1 MKPSKFKFAVLGL
14 CLAVAIYISWVVGV
28 DYACAPLPIDL
39 SVQEAFLSLRG
50 GISDVI
56 AVFITHLGDTET
68 IVILCIVLLLDKRRK
83 QYGIPVTIAALSGLA
98 IYKPMKHIFLRARP
112 DEVLHMVEQG
122 GYSFPSGHSVSA
134 LIVYG
139 LLAYLIRKHC
149 KNPVLKNVLSVICGV
164 LSITIGLSRI
174 YIGVHWPTDVFA
186 GLAIGGVVL
195 MMAMIIIDMRLKVK
209 ERD

>member
-1 MKPSKFKFAVLGL
+1 MKVSKTKFIL
-14 CLAVAIYISWVVGV
+14 LAVFIAAAIYTSWVVGV
-28 DYACAPLPIDL
+28 QYDGSPLPIDL
-39 SVQEAFLSLRG
+39 SVQEAFISLRG

-56 AVFITHLGDTET
+56 AVFITHLGDTKT
-68 IVILCIVLLLDKRRK
+68 IVMLCIALLLITKTRGK
-83 QYGIPVTIAALSGLA
+83 YGIPVTVSALMGLA

-139 LLAYLIRKHC
+139 LLTYLIRKHC
-149 KNPVLKNVLSVICGV
+149 KNPAIKNVLSAICAV

-174 YIGVHWPTDVFA
+174 YVGVHWPTDVFA
-186 GLAIGGVVL
+186 GLAIGGAVL
-195 MMAMIIIDMRLKVK
+195 MFVTIILDRVAVK
-209 ERD
+209 EK